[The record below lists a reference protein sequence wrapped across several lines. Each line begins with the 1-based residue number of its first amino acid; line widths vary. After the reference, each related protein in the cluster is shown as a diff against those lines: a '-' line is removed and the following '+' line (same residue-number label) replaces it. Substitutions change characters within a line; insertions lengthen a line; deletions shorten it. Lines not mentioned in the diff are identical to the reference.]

1 MATHLPA
8 RATFGEHDLIAEVLN
23 RGMGKV
29 TLSELEAAIQADTEL
44 VRLDHQ
50 NNAMRVLTDKTNLAQ
65 EERAS
70 LSSIL
75 R

>member
-8 RATFGEHDLIAEVLN
+8 RATFGENDLIAEVLN

>member
-1 MATHLPA
+1 MASHLPTLS
-8 RATFGEHDLIAEVLN
+8 TFGEHDLIAEVLN